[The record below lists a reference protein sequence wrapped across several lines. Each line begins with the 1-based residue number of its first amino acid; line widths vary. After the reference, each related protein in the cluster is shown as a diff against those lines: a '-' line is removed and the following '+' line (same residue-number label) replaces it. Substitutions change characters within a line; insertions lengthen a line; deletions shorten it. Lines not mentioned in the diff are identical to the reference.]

1 MRRAIPL
8 LLLLLLIGGVGIYI
22 YKNGLTLPSWLGS
35 ISSSSADAATTG
47 KVKAALALSRRVSGY
62 DIGVE
67 TSDGVVTLTGQA
79 GSEDVKSLAGEIAR
93 DTEGVKEV
101 KNEIVVNPG
110 AQPSIESQRV
120 EDLEIRTEI
129 LEATAKSPE
138 LGGKNI
144 DVKVENR
151 VVTLSGTVDT
161 PAQRNGAEQTARAVE
176 GVVSVTNNLAVAN
189 PQAATEPPA
198 PQPTAPDVSADLAKR
213 VEFELYRTGAFET
226 LGIKITT
233 EGSTADLS
241 GTVRSRAEYLLAERI
256 AQATPG
262 VQKVVNNLKIAEPPA
277 RKR

>member
-8 LLLLLLIGGVGIYI
+8 LLLLLLIGGVGLYI

-120 EDLEIRTEI
+120 ADLEIRTEI

-233 EGSTADLS
+233 EGSTVDLS

>member
-120 EDLEIRTEI
+120 ADLEIRTEI

>member
-1 MRRAIPL
+1 MRRATPILAL
-8 LLLLLLIGGVGIYI
+8 LLLLGGVGY
-22 YKNGLTLPSWLGS
+22 YVYRNGFTLPSWVGS

-62 DIGVE
+62 DISVE
-67 TSDGVVTLTGQA
+67 TDDGVVTLTGQV

-101 KNEIVVNPG
+101 RNDLAVNPG
-110 AQPSIESQRV
+110 AQPSIDSQRV
-120 EDLEIRTEI
+120 ADLEIRTEI
-129 LEATAKSPE
+129 LEAIARSPE
-138 LGGKNI
+138 LGGKSI

-151 VVTLSGTVDT
+151 VVALSGTVDN

-198 PQPTAPDVSADLAKR
+198 PQPAPTDVNADLAKR
-213 VEFELYRTGAFET
+213 VEFELYRTGAFDT
-226 LGIKITT
+226 LGMKITS
-233 EGSTADLS
+233 EGGTVTLS
-241 GTVRSRAEYLLAERI
+241 GNVRSQAEFLLAERI
-256 AQATPG
+256 AQSTPG
-262 VQKVVNNLKIAEPPA
+262 VQKAVNNLKIVETPA

>member
-1 MRRAIPL
+1 MRRATFTL
-8 LLLLLLIGGVGIYI
+8 FLLLLIGGVGY
-22 YKNGLTLPSWLGS
+22 YFYWNGFTLPSWVGS

-62 DIGVE
+62 DISVD
-67 TSDGVVTLTGQA
+67 TVDGVVTLTGQV

-101 KNEIVVNPG
+101 RNEIAVNPG
-110 AQPSIESQRV
+110 AQPSIDSQRV
-120 EDLEIRTEI
+120 ADLEIRTEI
-129 LEATAKSPE
+129 LEAIARSPE
-138 LGGKNI
+138 LGGKSI

-151 VVTLSGTVDT
+151 VVALSGTVDN

-198 PQPTAPDVSADLAKR
+198 PQPAPTDVSADLAKR
-213 VEFELYRTGAFET
+213 VEFELYRTGAFDT
-226 LGIKITT
+226 LGMKITS
-233 EGSTADLS
+233 EGGTVTLS
-241 GTVRSRAEYLLAERI
+241 GNVRSQAEFLLAERI
-256 AQATPG
+256 AQTTPG
-262 VQKVVNNLKIAEPPA
+262 VQKTVNNLKVVETPA